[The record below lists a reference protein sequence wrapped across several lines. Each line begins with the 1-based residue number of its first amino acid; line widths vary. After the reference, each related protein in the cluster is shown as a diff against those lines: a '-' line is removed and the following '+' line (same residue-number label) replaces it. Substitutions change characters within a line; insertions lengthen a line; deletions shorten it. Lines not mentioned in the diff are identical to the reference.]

1 MKIARFV
8 KDGVLRVGVVDMATS
23 LVHPFDPTF
32 DDVIDLI
39 RISAA
44 GVRFE
49 APQAGSF
56 GLDEVR
62 LVAPIIPERNVFCV
76 GKNYHAHAKEFSRSG
91 FEAGAVKGQEID
103 EYPAIFSKPVS
114 SIVGPGDTVEL
125 HPEATNSVDYEAEL
139 AVVIGKPGRNISVA
153 DAMDHVWGYTI
164 VNDVTARDRQR
175 NHKQWFAGKSLD
187 TFCPMGPWIV
197 TADEVDVG
205 NIDIECRV
213 NGELRQK
220 ANTSDLIFDIP
231 AIIAALSGGM
241 TLQAGDVIATGTPAG
256 VGIGF
261 TPPKF
266 LTSGDR
272 VEITAS
278 GIGTLENPFA

>member
-1 MKIARFV
+1 MKIARFI
-8 KDGVLRVGVVDMATS
+8 KEGALRVGVVDTVAN
-23 LVHPFDPTF
+23 LVYPFDAAF
-32 DDVIDLI
+32 DSVIDLI

-44 GVRFE
+44 GVRFD
-49 APQAGSF
+49 APQTGGF

-62 LVAPIIPERNVFCV
+62 LVAPIIPPRNVFCV
-76 GKNYHAHAKEFSRSG
+76 GKNYHAHAQEFSRSG
-91 FEAGAVKGQEID
+91 FEAGAVKGNEID

-114 SIVGPGDTVEL
+114 SIVGPDDTVEL

-139 AVVIGKPGRNISVA
+139 AVVIGKPGRNISAA
-153 DAMDHVWGYTI
+153 DAMGHVWGYTI
-164 VNDVTARDRQR
+164 INDVTARDRQR
-175 NHKQWFAGKSLD
+175 NHKQWFAGKGLD

-197 TADEVDVG
+197 TADELDAR

-220 ANTSDLIFDIP
+220 ANTGDLIFDIP

-266 LTSGDR
+266 LKSGDR

-278 GIGTLENPFA
+278 GIGRLENPFA